1 MKVKISYTIDIE
13 DVPARVKEILS
24 KMETG
29 SITFDGIFEKLE
41 GGNIPA
47 AVEEIDKVRQQ
58 MGNLDVALVDCTGIL
73 EGYQAAQIEL
83 RKRSNEPSPHQQH
96 QQG

>member
-24 KMETG
+24 KMDTG
-29 SITFDGIFEKLE
+29 SISLDGIFEKLDD
-41 GGNIPA
+41 GNVPA

-58 MGNLDVALVDCTGIL
+58 MGNIDVALVDCTGIL
-73 EGYQAAQIEL
+73 EGYQAAQIQL
-83 RKRSNEPSPHQQH
+83 RTRDNEPSPQQN
-96 QQG
+96 Q

>member
-13 DVPARVKEILS
+13 DVPTRVKEILS
-24 KMETG
+24 KLDAG
-29 SITFDGIFEKLE
+29 SISFDSIFEKLE
-41 GGNIPA
+41 DGNVPA

-73 EGYQAAQIEL
+73 EGYQAAQVEL
-83 RKRSNEPSPHQQH
+83 RKRSNEPSPQQN
-96 QQG
+96 Q

>member
-13 DVPARVKEILS
+13 KVPTRVKEILS
-24 KMETG
+24 KLEVD
-29 SITFDGIFEKLE
+29 SIALDGIFEKLE

-47 AVEEIDKVRQQ
+47 AIEEIDNVRQQ
-58 MGNLDVALVDCTGIL
+58 MGNLDVSLVDCTGIL

-83 RKRSNEPSPHQQH
+83 RKRNNETSSQ
-96 QQG
+96 